1 MRINIWQLWFAILNP
16 VGAKKAGDPHDY
28 PWSSH
33 HHHHYLR
40 PRGAPRWLAL
50 GEVLSGYGSRRDFH
64 DFVLSGNELEFYAS
78 KRRSPIL
85 GVEHFI
91 SSVKEGAFSVS
102 GEYVSYE
109 PGFKK
114 RIDPLTF
121 IPLLLIQNSFHDY
134 PKRARGSQRATSGKR
149 RSSKRP
155 ITWRTINSIIPR

>member
-1 MRINIWQLWFAILNP
+1 MRINIWQLWFAIFISILLEQKR
-16 VGAKKAGDPHDY
+16 ADDPQDY
-28 PWSSH
+28 PWSS
-33 HHHHYLR
+33 HHHYLR

-64 DFVLSGNELEFYAS
+64 DFVLSGNEDALLEFYAS

-109 PGFKK
+109 TRVFRP
-114 RIDPLTF
+114 RV
-121 IPLLLIQNSFHDY
+121 
-134 PKRARGSQRATSGKR
+134 
-149 RSSKRP
+149 SSV
-155 ITWRTINSIIPR
+155 I